1 MFRSDIEL
9 PCIIYATTYR
19 MGQSHIRPT
28 SPSGYRVY
36 EACKEWACNSD
47 RLSVISTV
55 VALITILKRC
65 YIDDCVCVLFS
76 YAGIIIMAECGL
88 GQSRAR

>member
-1 MFRSDIEL
+1 MFGSDIEL
-9 PCIIYATTYR
+9 PCIIYATTYCK
-19 MGQSHIRPT
+19 GQSHIHPT
-28 SPSGYRVY
+28 SLSGYRVY
-36 EACKEWACNSD
+36 DACKAGAYNSD

-76 YAGIIIMAECGL
+76 YAGTIIMAECGL